1 MILVKEILALLQ
13 KDILL
18 EWRQKYALGGIFLY
32 VMSTVFV
39 VYISFIKIQPQVWNV
54 LFWIIMLFASVN
66 AIAKSFV
73 QENGQRQLYY
83 YQLADPIAVITAKIL
98 YNILLLLLLNTL
110 TFFVF
115 SFVAGNPVK
124 DIWQFSMAILLS
136 SIGFAI
142 TFTFISGIAAK
153 ANNSAT
159 LMAILSFPTILP
171 ILLQLIKLSANA
183 LGLINDTS
191 VNKDIMILVD
201 IDMMLLSLTYV
212 LFPYLWKD

>member
-66 AIAKSFV
+66 AVAKSFV

-83 YQLADPIAVITAKIL
+83 YQLANPIAVITAKIL

-110 TFFVF
+110 TFIVF

-124 DIWQFSMAILLS
+124 DIWQFSLAILLS

-183 LGLINDTS
+183 LRLINDTS
-191 VNKDIMILVD
+191 IDKDIMILVA
-201 IDMMLLSLTYV
+201 IDMMLLALTYV